1 MAITLSRVTTLSRTS
16 VGGEYP
22 AQAFTWA
29 FDTGTAIAFS
39 QANTVRFDQTVVTS
53 VTQIGI
59 SNVDATGTDRQATIL
74 SWHNQANSAGTSY
87 LTVGS
92 TVFLINSANFV
103 TWNYRFIGS
112 YHSGSTTLPS
122 QGQVVAISFSLSAP

>member
-1 MAITLSRVTTLSRTS
+1 MTITLSGITALSKTS
-16 VGGEYP
+16 VGAEYP
-22 AQAFTWA
+22 VQGFTWA
-29 FDTGTAIAFS
+29 FDQATGIAFS
-39 QANTVRFDQTVVTS
+39 QSNTVRFDQTVVTG

-59 SNVDATGTDRQATIL
+59 SNVDATGTNRQATIL

-103 TWNYRFIGS
+103 TFNYRFIGS
-112 YHSGSTTLPS
+112 YLSGSTTRPS